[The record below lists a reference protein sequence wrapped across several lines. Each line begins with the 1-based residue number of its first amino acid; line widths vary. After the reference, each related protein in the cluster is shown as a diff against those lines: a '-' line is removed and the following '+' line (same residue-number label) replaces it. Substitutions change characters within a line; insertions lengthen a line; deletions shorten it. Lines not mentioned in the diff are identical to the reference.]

1 MFGMVS
7 KEIILVVRLQF
18 SKNQY
23 YLTKRKRI
31 QWIKRRS
38 KLMINLQKSRSIL
51 RADAEIKK
59 ERKRLMRNN
68 KLKFRRIL
76 RKLISNNN
84 LVTWRTRWRIFLENS
99 GRLCQKLQIWSKHQE
114 RREIKNIR
122 DTRQFQTPYSNRRV
136 LMPKAVNLRRLLIR
150 TKKVKSQF
158 SLSKATNHRSQLM
171 ASNQVLKTSPIL
183 VKQEARSFPF
193 ILIKPNRRAAKA
205 LSIRRA
211 TWPI

>member
-1 MFGMVS
+1 
-7 KEIILVVRLQF
+7 
-18 SKNQY
+18 
-23 YLTKRKRI
+23 
-31 QWIKRRS
+31 
-38 KLMINLQKSRSIL
+38 MINLQKSRSIL

-76 RKLISNNN
+76 SKLISNNN

-99 GRLCQKLQIWSKHQE
+99 GRPFRKLQIWSKPQE

-136 LMPKAVNLRRLLIR
+136 LMPKAVNSRHLLIL
-150 TKKVKSQF
+150 TKKAKSQL
-158 SLSKATNHRSQLM
+158 SLSKVTNHRSQLT
-171 ASNQVLKTSPIL
+171 ASNQVLKISQIL
-183 VKQEARSFPF
+183 VKQEARFFPF
-193 ILIKPNRRAAKA
+193 TLIKPNRREAKA
-205 LSIRRA
+205 LSIRKA